1 MVLPMRPVTRGNSE
15 ELRLAKELLSELLA
29 TYESAVYAT
38 SWKKA
43 FSDDLRLEIRKALR
57 KGRAEMS
64 IAELYDHVCL
74 LEHIASDA
82 LKASLEQR
90 LSML

>member
-1 MVLPMRPVTRGNSE
+1 MVLPMRLVTRGNSE

-29 TYESAVYAT
+29 TYESAAYAT
-38 SWKKA
+38 SWAKA
-43 FSDDLRLEIRKALR
+43 FGDDLHLEIRRALKR
-57 KGRAEMS
+57 GRDRMS
-64 IAELYDHVCL
+64 ITELYDHVCL